1 MVARRPT
8 SPEARRTRMRLV
20 WKNRWIRAVV
30 PDISTVLL
38 ESHRLV
44 EKELLSDDDYR
55 DFVFTYPAQLHLKAD
70 PEFFAGTAIADAV
83 ATLNA

>member
-1 MVARRPT
+1 
-8 SPEARRTRMRLV
+8 
-20 WKNRWIRAVV
+20 V

-44 EKELLSDDDYR
+44 DKGLLSDADYR

-70 PEFFAGTAIADAV
+70 PEFFAHTAIANSVESLDAV
-83 ATLNA
+83 D